1 MCNGTYF
8 SHEPPF
14 QNILFTKITF
24 TPLLYRF
31 CAKQGISAPWEMV
44 RGAVPPDQYRWSL
57 FMGPYLVYLAS
68 ICHLLLSIYKGQPLD
83 QIEFHCLV
91 TLQPHI
97 GSLMSLVS
105 GFKFLKLRIAP
116 TSKAFCTE

>member
-57 FMGPYLVYLAS
+57 FMGPYLWFIL
-68 ICHLLLSIYKGQPLD
+68 PL
-83 QIEFHCLV
+83 FV
-91 TLQPHI
+91 T
-97 GSLMSLVS
+97 
-105 GFKFLKLRIAP
+105 
-116 TSKAFCTE
+116 FCSPFIRANLWTR